1 MLTFLI
7 LTLLLFCGIRYY
19 PRIEQRFVDPSMRV
33 RFRQLYYLNVI
44 AVYLTLLF
52 SGSFYITHYLG
63 WVSSILL
70 VYGYFPLIQDLFS
83 P

>member
-7 LTLLLFCGIRYY
+7 ISLLLFGAIRYY
-19 PRIEQRFVDPSMRV
+19 PRIEQRFIDPSLRL
-33 RFRQLYYLNVI
+33 RFRQIYYLNVI

-52 SGSFYITHYLG
+52 SDSFYITHYLG

-70 VYGYFPLIQDLFS
+70 VYGYFPLIRELVNH
-83 P
+83 